1 MAKTKFS
8 GTTYNNIQYIQ
19 SLFFTFLIKKNVN
32 IFFRQWQTM
41 LLYIEDPLSF
51 RTCVQMNP
59 FDLFKKIAS
68 MQLRT
73 NL

>member
-1 MAKTKFS
+1 MPVCHGENVTQW
-8 GTTYNNIQYIQ
+8 NNIQYIQ
-19 SLFFTFLIKKNVN
+19 ALFFTFLIKKNVN
-32 IFFRQWQTM
+32 IFFV
-41 LLYIEDPLSF
+41 S
-51 RTCVQMNP
+51 VQMNP